1 MLRAKL
7 TFGSGYNK
15 FLRVR
20 GKPVLSH
27 QHYSRW
33 VTLASTAAVVTAT
46 LLILG
51 KLIAWLMTDSSSLLA
66 SLTDSFMDV
75 SASIINLL
83 AIRYAL
89 APADEEHRF
98 GHGKAESLAGLIQS
112 AFISGS
118 ALLLMM
124 HGISS
129 MLNQV
134 PVVRLEAGIWVSAG
148 SILLTLL
155 LVSFQSLVIRKT
167 NSVAIKAD
175 MLHYR
180 SDLLLNGGVLLA
192 LVLAGQGWY
201 WADGLFA
208 ILIGLFLVWGAV
220 QIGYESVQALLDRQL
235 PEEEQ
240 ARIMALCC
248 AVEGV
253 HGVHDLRTRQ
263 SGPTRFVQLHLELDD
278 QLPLVK
284 AHQIADEAELAVRQ
298 SFERMEVI
306 IHMDPI
312 SVLTKEQQGTHPEQ
326 Q

>member
-1 MLRAKL
+1 M
-7 TFGSGYNK
+7 
-15 FLRVR
+15 
-20 GKPVLSH
+20 SH

-134 PVVRLEAGIWVSAG
+134 PVVRLEAGIWVSVG

-180 SDLLLNGGVLLA
+180 SDLLLNAGVLLA
-192 LVLAGQGWY
+192 LVLAGQGWH

-208 ILIGLFLVWGAV
+208 ILIGLFLVWGAAH
-220 QIGYESVQALLDRQL
+220 IGYESVQALLDRQL

-278 QLPLVK
+278 QLPLVQ

>member
-1 MLRAKL
+1 M
-7 TFGSGYNK
+7 
-15 FLRVR
+15 
-20 GKPVLSH
+20 SH

-180 SDLLLNGGVLLA
+180 SDLLLNAGVLLA

-278 QLPLVK
+278 QLPLVQ

>member
-1 MLRAKL
+1 M
-7 TFGSGYNK
+7 
-15 FLRVR
+15 
-20 GKPVLSH
+20 SH

-33 VTLASTAAVVTAT
+33 VTLASMAAVTTAT

-66 SLTDSFMDV
+66 SLTDSFMDI
-75 SASIINLL
+75 SASLINLL

-98 GHGKAESLAGLIQS
+98 GHGKAESLAGLVQS

-118 ALLLMM
+118 ALLLVM

-134 PVVRLEAGIWVSAG
+134 PVVRLEAGIWVSVG
-148 SILLTLL
+148 SIVLTLL
-155 LVSFQSLVIRKT
+155 LVSFQSFVIRKT

-180 SDLLLNGGVLLA
+180 SDLLLNGGVLVA

-208 ILIGLFLVWGAV
+208 ILIGLFLVWGGV
-220 QIGYESVQALLDRQL
+220 HIGYESVQALLDRQL

-278 QLPLVK
+278 QLPLVR

-298 SFERMEVI
+298 AFERMDVI

-312 SVLTKEQQGTHPEQ
+312 SVLTQERQSTHPEQ

>member
-1 MLRAKL
+1 M
-7 TFGSGYNK
+7 
-15 FLRVR
+15 
-20 GKPVLSH
+20 SH

-180 SDLLLNGGVLLA
+180 SDLLLNAGVLVA

-298 SFERMEVI
+298 SFERMDVI

>member
-1 MLRAKL
+1 M
-7 TFGSGYNK
+7 
-15 FLRVR
+15 
-20 GKPVLSH
+20 SH

-33 VTLASTAAVVTAT
+33 VTFASMAAVATAT
-46 LLILG
+46 LLIIG
-51 KLIAWLMTDSSSLLA
+51 KLIAWIMTDSSTLLA

-89 APADEEHRF
+89 APADDEHSF
-98 GHGKAESLAGLIQS
+98 GHGKAESLAGLIQA

-118 ALLLMM
+118 ALLLVM

-129 MLNQV
+129 LLNQT
-134 PVVRLEAGIWVSAG
+134 PILRLEAGIWVTVG
-148 SILLTLL
+148 SIVLTLL
-155 LVSFQSLVIRKT
+155 LVSFQSFVIRKT

-208 ILIGLFLVWGAV
+208 VLIGAILLWGAV
-220 QIGYESVQALLDRQL
+220 HIGYESVQALLDRQL
-235 PEEEQ
+235 PAEEQ
-240 ARIMALCC
+240 ARIMTLCC

-278 QLPLVK
+278 QIPLVK
-284 AHQIADEAELAVRQ
+284 AHQIADEAEQAIRQ
-298 SFERMEVI
+298 AFERMDVI

-312 SVLTKEQQGTHPEQ
+312 SVLIKEQQSPHPEQ

>member
-1 MLRAKL
+1 M
-7 TFGSGYNK
+7 
-15 FLRVR
+15 
-20 GKPVLSH
+20 SH

-180 SDLLLNGGVLLA
+180 SDLLLNAGVLLA
-192 LVLAGQGWY
+192 LVLAGQGWH

-208 ILIGLFLVWGAV
+208 ILIGLFLVWGAAH
-220 QIGYESVQALLDRQL
+220 IGYESVQALLDRQL

-278 QLPLVK
+278 QLPLVQ

-312 SVLTKEQQGTHPEQ
+312 SVLTKEQQSPHPEQ

>member
-1 MLRAKL
+1 
-7 TFGSGYNK
+7 
-15 FLRVR
+15 
-20 GKPVLSH
+20 
-27 QHYSRW
+27 YSRW

-180 SDLLLNGGVLLA
+180 SDLLLNAGVLLA
-192 LVLAGQGWY
+192 LVLAGQGWH

-208 ILIGLFLVWGAV
+208 ILIGLFLVWGAAH
-220 QIGYESVQALLDRQL
+220 IGYESVQALLDRQL

-278 QLPLVK
+278 QLPLVQ

>member
-1 MLRAKL
+1 M
-7 TFGSGYNK
+7 
-15 FLRVR
+15 
-20 GKPVLSH
+20 SH

-124 HGISS
+124 HGISWL
-129 MLNQV
+129 LNQV

-180 SDLLLNGGVLLA
+180 SDLLLNAGVLLA
-192 LVLAGQGWY
+192 LVLAGLGWH

-208 ILIGLFLVWGAV
+208 ILIGLFLVWGAAH
-220 QIGYESVQALLDRQL
+220 IGYESVQALLDRQL

>member
-1 MLRAKL
+1 M
-7 TFGSGYNK
+7 
-15 FLRVR
+15 
-20 GKPVLSH
+20 
-27 QHYSRW
+27 
-33 VTLASTAAVVTAT
+33 AAVATAS
-46 LLILG
+46 LLITG

-66 SLTDSFMDV
+66 SLTDSLMDV
-75 SASIINLL
+75 SASLINLF

-89 APADEEHRF
+89 APADNEHRF

-129 MLNQV
+129 LLNQV
-134 PVVRLEAGIWVSAG
+134 PVQRLEAGLWVSAG

-180 SDLLLNGGVLLA
+180 SDLLLNAGVLLA
-192 LVLAGQGWY
+192 LVLAGQGWF

-298 SFERMEVI
+298 SFERMDVI

-312 SVLTKEQQGTHPEQ
+312 SVLTKEQQGPHPEQ

>member
-1 MLRAKL
+1 M
-7 TFGSGYNK
+7 
-15 FLRVR
+15 
-20 GKPVLSH
+20 SH

-180 SDLLLNGGVLLA
+180 SDLLLNAGVLLA

>member
-1 MLRAKL
+1 
-7 TFGSGYNK
+7 
-15 FLRVR
+15 
-20 GKPVLSH
+20 
-27 QHYSRW
+27 
-33 VTLASTAAVVTAT
+33 
-46 LLILG
+46 
-51 KLIAWLMTDSSSLLA
+51 
-66 SLTDSFMDV
+66 
-75 SASIINLL
+75 
-83 AIRYAL
+83 
-89 APADEEHRF
+89 
-98 GHGKAESLAGLIQS
+98 
-112 AFISGS
+112 
-118 ALLLMM
+118 
-124 HGISS
+124 

-134 PVVRLEAGIWVSAG
+134 PVVRLEAGIWVSVG
-148 SILLTLL
+148 SIVLTLL
-155 LVSFQSLVIRKT
+155 LVSFQGFVIRKT

-180 SDLLLNGGVLLA
+180 SDLLLNGGVLVA

-220 QIGYESVQALLDRQL
+220 HIGYESVQALLDRQL

-278 QLPLVK
+278 QLPLVR

-298 SFERMEVI
+298 AFERMDVI

-312 SVLTKEQQGTHPEQ
+312 SVLTKERQSTHPEQ

>member
-1 MLRAKL
+1 M
-7 TFGSGYNK
+7 
-15 FLRVR
+15 
-20 GKPVLSH
+20 SH

-33 VTLASTAAVVTAT
+33 VTLASMAAVTTAT

-66 SLTDSFMDV
+66 SLTDSFMDI
-75 SASIINLL
+75 SASLINLL

-98 GHGKAESLAGLIQS
+98 GHGKAESLAGLVQS

-118 ALLLMM
+118 ALLLVM

-134 PVVRLEAGIWVSAG
+134 PVVRLEAGIWVSVG
-148 SILLTLL
+148 TIVLTLL
-155 LVSFQSLVIRKT
+155 LVSFQGFVIRKT

-180 SDLLLNGGVLLA
+180 SDLLLNGGVLVA

-220 QIGYESVQALLDRQL
+220 HIGYESVQALLDRQL

-278 QLPLVK
+278 QLPLVR

-298 SFERMEVI
+298 AFERMDVI

-312 SVLTKEQQGTHPEQ
+312 SVLTKER
-326 Q
+326 

>member
-1 MLRAKL
+1 M
-7 TFGSGYNK
+7 
-15 FLRVR
+15 
-20 GKPVLSH
+20 SH
-27 QHYSRW
+27 QQYSRW
-33 VTLASTAAVVTAT
+33 VTFASIAAVTTAT
-46 LLILG
+46 LLIIG
-51 KLIAWLMTDSSSLLA
+51 KLIAWLMTDSSTLLA

-89 APADEEHRF
+89 APADDEHRF

-118 ALLLMM
+118 ALLLVM

-129 MLNQV
+129 LLNQA
-134 PVVRLEAGIWVSAG
+134 PILRLEAGLWVSGG
-148 SILLTLL
+148 SIVLTLL
-155 LVSFQSLVIRKT
+155 LVSFQSFVIRKT

-180 SDLLLNGGVLLA
+180 SDLLLNAGVLLA

-208 ILIGLFLVWGAV
+208 ILIGLFLLWGAGH
-220 QIGYESVQALLDRQL
+220 IGYESVQALLDRQL
-235 PEEEQ
+235 PAEEQ

-253 HGVHDLRTRQ
+253 HGVDDLRTRQ

-278 QLPLVK
+278 QIPLVK

-298 SFERMEVI
+298 AFERMDVI

-312 SVLTKEQQGTHPEQ
+312 SVLTKEQQSPHPEQ

>member
-1 MLRAKL
+1 M
-7 TFGSGYNK
+7 
-15 FLRVR
+15 
-20 GKPVLSH
+20 SH

-180 SDLLLNGGVLLA
+180 SDLLLNAGVLVA

-208 ILIGLFLVWGAV
+208 ILIGLFLLWGAGH
-220 QIGYESVQALLDRQL
+220 IGYESVQALLDRQL
-235 PEEEQ
+235 PAEEQ

-278 QLPLVK
+278 QLPLVQ

>member
-1 MLRAKL
+1 
-7 TFGSGYNK
+7 
-15 FLRVR
+15 
-20 GKPVLSH
+20 
-27 QHYSRW
+27 
-33 VTLASTAAVVTAT
+33 
-46 LLILG
+46 
-51 KLIAWLMTDSSSLLA
+51 
-66 SLTDSFMDV
+66 MDM
-75 SASIINLL
+75 SAPNTNLL

-155 LVSFQSLVIRKT
+155 LGSFKSLDIRKT
-167 NSVAIKAD
+167 NSRATKAD

-180 SDLLLNGGVLLA
+180 SDLLLNAGVLRA
-192 LVLAGQGWY
+192 LVLAGQGWH

-208 ILIGLFLVWGAV
+208 ILIGLFLVWGAAH
-220 QIGYESVQALLDRQL
+220 IGYESVQALLDRQL

-278 QLPLVK
+278 QLPLVQ

>member
-1 MLRAKL
+1 M
-7 TFGSGYNK
+7 
-15 FLRVR
+15 
-20 GKPVLSH
+20 SH

-180 SDLLLNGGVLLA
+180 SDLLLNAGVLLA
-192 LVLAGQGWY
+192 LVLAGQGWH

-208 ILIGLFLVWGAV
+208 ILIGLFLVWGAAH
-220 QIGYESVQALLDRQL
+220 IGYESVQALLDRQL

-248 AVEGV
+248 AIEGV

-263 SGPTRFVQLHLELDD
+263 SGPTSFVQLHLELDD
-278 QLPLVK
+278 QLPLVQ

>member
-1 MLRAKL
+1 M
-7 TFGSGYNK
+7 
-15 FLRVR
+15 
-20 GKPVLSH
+20 SH

-180 SDLLLNGGVLLA
+180 SDLLLNAGVLVA

-312 SVLTKEQQGTHPEQ
+312 SVLTKEQQSPHPEQ

>member
-1 MLRAKL
+1 M
-7 TFGSGYNK
+7 
-15 FLRVR
+15 
-20 GKPVLSH
+20 SH

-33 VTLASTAAVVTAT
+33 VTLASMAAVTTAT

-66 SLTDSFMDV
+66 SLTDSFMDI
-75 SASIINLL
+75 SASLINLL

-98 GHGKAESLAGLIQS
+98 GHGKAESLAGLVQS

-118 ALLLMM
+118 ALLLVM

-134 PVVRLEAGIWVSAG
+134 PVVRLEAGIWVSVG
-148 SILLTLL
+148 SIVLTLL
-155 LVSFQSLVIRKT
+155 LVSFQGFVIRKT

-180 SDLLLNGGVLLA
+180 SDLLLNGGVLVA

-220 QIGYESVQALLDRQL
+220 HIGYESVQALLDRQL

-278 QLPLVK
+278 QLPLVR

-298 SFERMEVI
+298 AFERMDVI

-312 SVLTKEQQGTHPEQ
+312 SVLTKERQSIHPEQ

>member
-1 MLRAKL
+1 M
-7 TFGSGYNK
+7 
-15 FLRVR
+15 
-20 GKPVLSH
+20 PILSH

-33 VTLASTAAVVTAT
+33 VTFAGMAAVATAT
-46 LLILG
+46 LLIIG
-51 KLIAWLMTDSSSLLA
+51 KLIAWLMTDSSTLLA
-66 SLTDSFMDV
+66 SLTDSLMDV

-89 APADEEHRF
+89 APADDEHRF

-112 AFISGS
+112 AFICGS
-118 ALLLMM
+118 AMLLVM

-129 MLNQV
+129 LLNQA
-134 PVVRLEAGIWVSAG
+134 PIMRLEAGLWVSGG
-148 SILLTLL
+148 SIVLTLL
-155 LVSFQSLVIRKT
+155 LVSFQGFVIRKT

-208 ILIGLFLVWGAV
+208 ILIGLLLLWGAGH
-220 QIGYESVQALLDRQL
+220 IGYESVQALLDRQL
-235 PEEEQ
+235 PAEEQ
-240 ARIMALCC
+240 ARIIALCC
-248 AVEGV
+248 AVKGV

-278 QLPLVK
+278 QIPLVK

-298 SFERMEVI
+298 AFEQIDVI
-306 IHMDPI
+306 IHMDPV
-312 SVLTKEQQGTHPEQ
+312 SVLTKEQPNSHPESQ
-326 Q
+326 

>member
-1 MLRAKL
+1 M
-7 TFGSGYNK
+7 
-15 FLRVR
+15 
-20 GKPVLSH
+20 
-27 QHYSRW
+27 
-33 VTLASTAAVVTAT
+33 AAVTTAT
-46 LLILG
+46 LLIIG
-51 KLIAWLMTDSSSLLA
+51 KLIAWLMTDSSTLLA

-89 APADEEHRF
+89 APADDEHRF

-118 ALLLMM
+118 ALLLVM

-129 MLNQV
+129 LLKQA
-134 PVVRLEAGIWVSAG
+134 PIERLEAGLWVSGG
-148 SILLTLL
+148 SIVLTLL

-180 SDLLLNGGVLLA
+180 SDLLLNAGVLLA

-208 ILIGLFLVWGAV
+208 ILIGLFLLWGAGH
-220 QIGYESVQALLDRQL
+220 IGYESVQALLDRQL
-235 PEEEQ
+235 PAKEQ

-278 QLPLVK
+278 QIPLVK

-298 SFERMEVI
+298 AFERMDVI

-312 SVLTKEQQGTHPEQ
+312 SVLTKEQQSPHPEQ

>member
-1 MLRAKL
+1 M
-7 TFGSGYNK
+7 
-15 FLRVR
+15 
-20 GKPVLSH
+20 
-27 QHYSRW
+27 
-33 VTLASTAAVVTAT
+33 AAVTTAT

-66 SLTDSFMDV
+66 SLTDSFMDI
-75 SASIINLL
+75 SASLINLL

-98 GHGKAESLAGLIQS
+98 GHGKAESLAGLVQS

-118 ALLLMM
+118 ALLLVM

-134 PVVRLEAGIWVSAG
+134 PVVRLEAGIWVSVG
-148 SILLTLL
+148 SIVLTLL
-155 LVSFQSLVIRKT
+155 LVSFQGFVIRKT

-180 SDLLLNGGVLLA
+180 SDLLLNGGVLVA

-208 ILIGLFLVWGAV
+208 ILIGLFLVWGGV
-220 QIGYESVQALLDRQL
+220 HIGYESVQALLDRQL

-278 QLPLVK
+278 QLPLVR

-298 SFERMEVI
+298 AFERMDVI

-312 SVLTKEQQGTHPEQ
+312 SVLTQERQSTHPEQ

>member
-1 MLRAKL
+1 M
-7 TFGSGYNK
+7 
-15 FLRVR
+15 
-20 GKPVLSH
+20 SH

-180 SDLLLNGGVLLA
+180 SDLLLNAGVLLA

-208 ILIGLFLVWGAV
+208 ILIGLFLVWGAAH
-220 QIGYESVQALLDRQL
+220 IGYESVQALLDRQL

>member
-1 MLRAKL
+1 
-7 TFGSGYNK
+7 
-15 FLRVR
+15 
-20 GKPVLSH
+20 LS
-27 QHYSRW
+27 QQQYSRW
-33 VTLASTAAVVTAT
+33 VTLASMAAVAVAS
-46 LLILG
+46 LLITG

-66 SLTDSFMDV
+66 SLTDSLMDV
-75 SASIINLL
+75 SASLINLF

-89 APADEEHRF
+89 APADNEHRF

-118 ALLLMM
+118 ALLLVM

-129 MLNQV
+129 LLNQV
-134 PVVRLEAGIWVSAG
+134 PVQRLEAGLWVSAG

-155 LVSFQSLVIRKT
+155 LVGFQRWVVQRT

-180 SDLLLNGGVLLA
+180 SDLLLNAGVLLA
-192 LVLAGQGWY
+192 LVLAGQGWF

-298 SFERMEVI
+298 SFERMDVI

-312 SVLTKEQQGTHPEQ
+312 SVLTKEQQGPHPEQ

>member
-1 MLRAKL
+1 M
-7 TFGSGYNK
+7 
-15 FLRVR
+15 
-20 GKPVLSH
+20 SH

-33 VTLASTAAVVTAT
+33 VTFASMAAVATAT
-46 LLILG
+46 LLIIG
-51 KLIAWLMTDSSSLLA
+51 KLIAWIMTDSSTLLA

-89 APADEEHRF
+89 APADDEHSF
-98 GHGKAESLAGLIQS
+98 GHGKAESLAGLIQA

-118 ALLLMM
+118 ALLLVM

-129 MLNQV
+129 LLNQA
-134 PVVRLEAGIWVSAG
+134 PILRLEAGIWVTVG
-148 SILLTLL
+148 SIVLTLL
-155 LVSFQSLVIRKT
+155 LVSFQSFVIRKT

-208 ILIGLFLVWGAV
+208 VLIGAILLWGAV
-220 QIGYESVQALLDRQL
+220 HIGYESVQALLDRQL
-235 PEEEQ
+235 PAEEQ
-240 ARIMALCC
+240 ARIMTLCC
-248 AVEGV
+248 AVDGV

-278 QLPLVK
+278 QIPLVK
-284 AHQIADEAELAVRQ
+284 AHQIADEAEQAIRQ
-298 SFERMEVI
+298 AFERMDVI

-312 SVLTKEQQGTHPEQ
+312 SVLIKEQQSPHPEQ

>member
-1 MLRAKL
+1 M
-7 TFGSGYNK
+7 
-15 FLRVR
+15 
-20 GKPVLSH
+20 SH

-98 GHGKAESLAGLIQS
+98 GHGKAESLAGLVQS

-118 ALLLMM
+118 ALLLVM

-134 PVVRLEAGIWVSAG
+134 PVVRLEAGIWVSVG
-148 SILLTLL
+148 SIVLTLL
-155 LVSFQSLVIRKT
+155 LVSFQGFVIRKT

-180 SDLLLNGGVLLA
+180 SDLLLNGGVLVA

-278 QLPLVK
+278 QLPLVQ

-298 SFERMEVI
+298 AFERMDVI

>member
-1 MLRAKL
+1 M
-7 TFGSGYNK
+7 
-15 FLRVR
+15 
-20 GKPVLSH
+20 SH
-27 QHYSRW
+27 QQYSRW
-33 VTLASTAAVVTAT
+33 VTFASMAAVTTAT
-46 LLILG
+46 LLIIG
-51 KLIAWLMTDSSSLLA
+51 KLIAWLMTDSSTLLA

-180 SDLLLNGGVLLA
+180 SDLLLNAGVLLA
-192 LVLAGQGWY
+192 LVLAGQGWH

-208 ILIGLFLVWGAV
+208 ILIGLFLVWGAAH
-220 QIGYESVQALLDRQL
+220 IGYESVQALLDRQL

-278 QLPLVK
+278 QLPLVQ

>member
-1 MLRAKL
+1 M
-7 TFGSGYNK
+7 
-15 FLRVR
+15 
-20 GKPVLSH
+20 SH

-180 SDLLLNGGVLLA
+180 SDLLLNAGVLLA
-192 LVLAGQGWY
+192 LVLAGQGGH

-208 ILIGLFLVWGAV
+208 ILIGLFLVWGAAH
-220 QIGYESVQALLDRQL
+220 IGYESVQALLDRQL

>member
-1 MLRAKL
+1 M
-7 TFGSGYNK
+7 
-15 FLRVR
+15 
-20 GKPVLSH
+20 SH

-180 SDLLLNGGVLLA
+180 SDLLLNAGVLLA

-208 ILIGLFLVWGAV
+208 ILIGLFLVWGAI

-278 QLPLVK
+278 QLPLVQ

>member
-1 MLRAKL
+1 M
-7 TFGSGYNK
+7 
-15 FLRVR
+15 
-20 GKPVLSH
+20 SH

-33 VTLASTAAVVTAT
+33 VTLASMAAVTTAT

-66 SLTDSFMDV
+66 SLTDSFMDI
-75 SASIINLL
+75 SASLINLL

-98 GHGKAESLAGLIQS
+98 GHGKAESLAGLVQS

-118 ALLLMM
+118 ALLLVM

-134 PVVRLEAGIWVSAG
+134 PVVRLEAGIWVSVG
-148 SILLTLL
+148 SIVLTLL
-155 LVSFQSLVIRKT
+155 LVSFQGFVIRKT

-180 SDLLLNGGVLLA
+180 SDLLLNGGVLVA

-208 ILIGLFLVWGAV
+208 ILIGLFLVWGGV
-220 QIGYESVQALLDRQL
+220 HIGYESVQALLDRQL

-278 QLPLVK
+278 QLPLVR

-298 SFERMEVI
+298 AFERMDVI

-312 SVLTKEQQGTHPEQ
+312 SVLTQERQSTHPEQ

>member
-1 MLRAKL
+1 M
-7 TFGSGYNK
+7 S
-15 FLRVR
+15 
-20 GKPVLSH
+20 
-27 QHYSRW
+27 QQQYSRW
-33 VTLASTAAVVTAT
+33 VTLASMAAVAVAS
-46 LLILG
+46 LLITG

-66 SLTDSFMDV
+66 SLTDSLMDV
-75 SASIINLL
+75 SASLINLF

-89 APADEEHRF
+89 APADNEHRF

-118 ALLLMM
+118 ALLLVM

-129 MLNQV
+129 LLNQV
-134 PVVRLEAGIWVSAG
+134 PVQRLEAGLWVSAG

-155 LVSFQSLVIRKT
+155 LVGFQRWVVQRT

-180 SDLLLNGGVLLA
+180 SDLLLNAGVLLA
-192 LVLAGQGWY
+192 LVLAGQGWF

-298 SFERMEVI
+298 SFERMDVI

-312 SVLTKEQQGTHPEQ
+312 SVLTKEQQGPHPEQ

>member
-1 MLRAKL
+1 M
-7 TFGSGYNK
+7 
-15 FLRVR
+15 
-20 GKPVLSH
+20 SH

-180 SDLLLNGGVLLA
+180 SDLLLNAGVLVA

-220 QIGYESVQALLDRQL
+220 QIGYASVQALLDRQL

>member
-1 MLRAKL
+1 M
-7 TFGSGYNK
+7 
-15 FLRVR
+15 
-20 GKPVLSH
+20 SH

-180 SDLLLNGGVLLA
+180 SDLLLNAGVLVA
-192 LVLAGQGWY
+192 LVLAGQGWH

-208 ILIGLFLVWGAV
+208 ILIGLFLVWGAAH
-220 QIGYESVQALLDRQL
+220 IGYESVQALLDRQL

-278 QLPLVK
+278 QLPLVQ

>member
-1 MLRAKL
+1 M
-7 TFGSGYNK
+7 
-15 FLRVR
+15 
-20 GKPVLSH
+20 SH
-27 QHYSRW
+27 QQYSRW
-33 VTLASTAAVVTAT
+33 VTFASVAAVAT
-46 LLILG
+46 GTVLIIA
-51 KLIAWLMTDSSSLLA
+51 KLVAWLMTDSSSLLA

-75 SASIINLL
+75 SASVINLL

-89 APADEEHRF
+89 APADDEHRF

-118 ALLLMM
+118 ALLLVM

-129 MLNQV
+129 LLNQA
-134 PVVRLEAGIWVSAG
+134 PILQLAAGLWVSAG
-148 SILLTLL
+148 SIVLTLL
-155 LVSFQSLVIRKT
+155 LVSFQSMVVRKT

-180 SDLLLNGGVLLA
+180 SDLLLNAGVLLA

-208 ILIGLFLVWGAV
+208 ILIGLFLLWGAGH
-220 QIGYESVQALLDRQL
+220 IGYDSVQALLDRQL
-235 PEEEQ
+235 PAEDQ
-240 ARIMALCC
+240 AKIIALCC
-248 AVEGV
+248 EVAGV

-278 QLPLVK
+278 QLPLVQ
-284 AHQIADEAELAVRQ
+284 AHQIADQAELAIRQ
-298 SFERMEVI
+298 AFERMDVI

-312 SVLTKEQQGTHPEQ
+312 SALTSELTAECTTTQPHSHLEQQ
-326 Q
+326 

>member
-1 MLRAKL
+1 M
-7 TFGSGYNK
+7 
-15 FLRVR
+15 
-20 GKPVLSH
+20 SH

-167 NSVAIKAD
+167 NSV
-175 MLHYR
+175 
-180 SDLLLNGGVLLA
+180 V
-192 LVLAGQGWY
+192 
-201 WADGLFA
+201 
-208 ILIGLFLVWGAV
+208 
-220 QIGYESVQALLDRQL
+220 
-235 PEEEQ
+235 
-240 ARIMALCC
+240 
-248 AVEGV
+248 
-253 HGVHDLRTRQ
+253 
-263 SGPTRFVQLHLELDD
+263 
-278 QLPLVK
+278 
-284 AHQIADEAELAVRQ
+284 
-298 SFERMEVI
+298 
-306 IHMDPI
+306 
-312 SVLTKEQQGTHPEQ
+312 
-326 Q
+326 

>member
-1 MLRAKL
+1 M
-7 TFGSGYNK
+7 
-15 FLRVR
+15 
-20 GKPVLSH
+20 SH

-89 APADEEHRF
+89 APADDEHRF

-118 ALLLMM
+118 ALLLVM

-129 MLNQV
+129 LLKQA
-134 PVVRLEAGIWVSAG
+134 PIERLEAGLWVSGG
-148 SILLTLL
+148 SIVLTLL

-180 SDLLLNGGVLLA
+180 SDLLLNAGVLVA

-278 QLPLVK
+278 QLPLVQ